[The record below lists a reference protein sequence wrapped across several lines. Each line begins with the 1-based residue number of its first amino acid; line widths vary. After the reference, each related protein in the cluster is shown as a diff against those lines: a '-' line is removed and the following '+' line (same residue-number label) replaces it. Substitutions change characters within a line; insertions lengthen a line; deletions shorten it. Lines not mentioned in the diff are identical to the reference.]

1 MGEKFSWEESSVG
14 RKVQLGGKF
23 SRHRDSKSTA
33 GRRPHWRDAFC
44 DIVPNR
50 FREGRDGGSPVLLR
64 ASNLGFRV
72 SIFEGWVTSR
82 TAISRAA
89 SNSVGRLR
97 LSGVV
102 VIFCDVFLSPDASV
116 RAERGG
122 SSLLGVWRES
132 HEASG
137 AGLIQDLAATLFG
150 PKARTRGCGV
160 LLARWFVR
168 ACCKPRLTIKRVNRI
183 FHAFLRVSAVQILAL

>member
-1 MGEKFSWEESSVG
+1 M
-14 RKVQLGGKF
+14 
-23 SRHRDSKSTA
+23 
-33 GRRPHWRDAFC
+33 
-44 DIVPNR
+44 
-50 FREGRDGGSPVLLR
+50 LLR

-82 TAISRAA
+82 TAIARAA

-102 VIFCDVFLSPDASV
+102 VIFCDVFLSPEASV

-122 SSLLGVWRES
+122 SSLGVWRES

-137 AGLIQDLAATLFG
+137 TGLIQDLAATLFG

-168 ACCKPRLTIKRVNRI
+168 ACCNPRLTIN
-183 FHAFLRVSAVQILAL
+183 A

>member
-1 MGEKFSWEESSVG
+1 M
-14 RKVQLGGKF
+14 
-23 SRHRDSKSTA
+23 
-33 GRRPHWRDAFC
+33 
-44 DIVPNR
+44 
-50 FREGRDGGSPVLLR
+50 LLR
-64 ASNLGFRV
+64 ASNLGLRV
-72 SIFEGWVTSR
+72 SIFDGWVTSR
-82 TAISRAA
+82 TAISRDA

-102 VIFCDVFLSPDASV
+102 VIFCDVFLLSPDASV

-137 AGLIQDLAATLFG
+137 AGLIQDLAATLFD

-168 ACCKPRLTIKRVNRI
+168 A
-183 FHAFLRVSAVQILAL
+183 

>member
-1 MGEKFSWEESSVG
+1 MGEKFSWEESSVEIG
-14 RKVQLGGKF
+14 IRNQ
-23 SRHRDSKSTA
+23 
-33 GRRPHWRDAFC
+33 RRVVDPTGWRDAFC

-102 VIFCDVFLSPDASV
+102 VIFCDVFLSRPMRRFAQREEARLFLAFGAS
-116 RAERGG
+116 
-122 SSLLGVWRES
+122 
-132 HEASG
+132 
-137 AGLIQDLAATLFG
+137 
-150 PKARTRGCGV
+150 RT
-160 LLARWFVR
+160 
-168 ACCKPRLTIKRVNRI
+168 KR
-183 FHAFLRVSAVQILAL
+183 AVQA

>member
-1 MGEKFSWEESSVG
+1 MEEKFSWEESSVEIG
-14 RKVQLGGKF
+14 IRNQ
-23 SRHRDSKSTA
+23 
-33 GRRPHWRDAFC
+33 RRVVDPTGWRDAFC

-137 AGLIQDLAATLFG
+137 SGLIQDLTTTLFG
-150 PKARTRGCGV
+150 PKACTRGC
-160 LLARWFVR
+160 WR
-168 ACCKPRLTIKRVNRI
+168 ASRALVCALQPSHEDEQNAWIADRTRFGSASQFFSPFRL
-183 FHAFLRVSAVQILAL
+183 F

>member
-1 MGEKFSWEESSVG
+1 M
-14 RKVQLGGKF
+14 
-23 SRHRDSKSTA
+23 
-33 GRRPHWRDAFC
+33 
-44 DIVPNR
+44 
-50 FREGRDGGSPVLLR
+50 LLR

-102 VIFCDVFLSPDASV
+102 VIFCDVFLSPEASV

-122 SSLLGVWRES
+122 SSLGVWRES

-137 AGLIQDLAATLFG
+137 TGLIQDLAATLFG

-168 ACCKPRLTIKRVNRI
+168 ACCNPRLMIKRVNRN
-183 FHAFLRVSAVQILAL
+183 FHAFHAFRSSSLIPMRSQSGFFAENCGCADG

>member
-1 MGEKFSWEESSVG
+1 MEEKFSWEESSVEIG
-14 RKVQLGGKF
+14 IRNQ
-23 SRHRDSKSTA
+23 
-33 GRRPHWRDAFC
+33 RRVVDPTGWRDAFC

-160 LLARWFVR
+160 FLARWFVR